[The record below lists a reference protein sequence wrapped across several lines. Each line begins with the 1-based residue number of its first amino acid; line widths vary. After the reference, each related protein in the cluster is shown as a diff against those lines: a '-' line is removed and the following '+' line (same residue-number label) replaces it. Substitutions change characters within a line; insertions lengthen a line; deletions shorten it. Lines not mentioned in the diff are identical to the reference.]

1 MTRVWIFIIGS
12 IIVGVIAWIYD
23 AYVSMKKD
31 EEIARL
37 RDELTQRDSKL
48 SKLKELKMLLD
59 DGTLNENEFE
69 LMKYELINNEQEE

>member
-1 MTRVWIFIIGS
+1 
-12 IIVGVIAWIYD
+12 
-23 AYVSMKKD
+23 MKKD